1 MCRMCG
7 RYTLTTSSHL
17 IEMLFSVESTQ
28 ELKPRYNIAPTQ
40 QIPLV
45 RIAAGGVKELV
56 ELRWGLIP
64 GWSRERKADH
74 GIINARAE
82 TVRIKPS
89 FRGPFRSR
97 RCLVPADGYY
107 EWQSTD
113 GGKQPHYIRMKDGA
127 PFALA
132 GLWDLWV
139 GKGGS
144 TAIESCTIITT
155 VPNQMLSPIHARMPV
170 IIGPE
175 NYGQWLDHE
184 TSDVESLQILLRPFL
199 EDAME
204 AYPVSQV
211 VNNPR
216 NDTEECLVPLS

>member
-1 MCRMCG
+1 MCG

-17 IEMLFSVESTQ
+17 IETLFSVESTQ

>member
-1 MCRMCG
+1 
-7 RYTLTTSSHL
+7 
-17 IEMLFSVESTQ
+17 
-28 ELKPRYNIAPTQ
+28 
-40 QIPLV
+40 
-45 RIAAGGVKELV
+45 
-56 ELRWGLIP
+56 
-64 GWSRERKADH
+64 
-74 GIINARAE
+74 
-82 TVRIKPS
+82 
-89 FRGPFRSR
+89 
-97 RCLVPADGYY
+97 
-107 EWQSTD
+107 
-113 GGKQPHYIRMKDGA
+113 MKDGA

>member
-1 MCRMCG
+1 MCG

-17 IEMLFSVESTQ
+17 IETLFSVESTQ

-170 IIGPE
+170 IIGQE